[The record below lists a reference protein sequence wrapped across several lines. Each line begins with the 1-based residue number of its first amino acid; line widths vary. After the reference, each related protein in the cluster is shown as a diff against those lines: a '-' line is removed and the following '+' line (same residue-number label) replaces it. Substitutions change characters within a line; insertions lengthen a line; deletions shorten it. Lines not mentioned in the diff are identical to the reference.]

1 MENKRMGVGEAV
13 RGGSIG
19 LKKIKML
26 FLNVFVG
33 IILSIHVSILNDIG
47 FIQYLDSLLIDP
59 S

>member
-1 MENKRMGVGEAV
+1 MENKRIGVGGV
-13 RGGSIG
+13 LVSGSIG

-26 FLNVFVG
+26 FTSALVG